1 MSEEKKQSAAATDM
15 KKLRQER
22 KEYISGARDRI
33 KGQNKIIKALK
44 EALAG
49 DPKTIPELAGIM
61 EMKTDTVLMY
71 VSTLKRYGIIGE
83 GPKDGDYFKY
93 ELTK

>member
-1 MSEEKKQSAAATDM
+1 MSEEKKSTAPTVDM

-22 KEYISGARDRI
+22 NESITGARE
-33 KGQNKIIKALK
+33 KMKVQNKVIKALK
-44 EALAG
+44 EALSKEA
-49 DPKTIPELAGIM
+49 KTIPELADIM
-61 EMKTDTVLMY
+61 GMQTDAVLMY

-93 ELTK
+93 ELTE

>member
-1 MSEEKKQSAAATDM
+1 MSEEKKQSTATTDM

-22 KEYISGARDRI
+22 KEYISGARDKM

-44 EALAG
+44 EALSG
-49 DPKTIPELAGIM
+49 DPKTIPELAEIM
-61 EMKTDTVLMY
+61 GMKTDTVLMY

>member
-1 MSEEKKQSAAATDM
+1 MSEEKKQTTATSDI

-22 KEYISGARDRI
+22 QEYIAGARDRI

-44 EALAG
+44 EALSNEA
-49 DPKTIPELAGIM
+49 KTIPELAGIM
-61 EMKTDTVLMY
+61 GLKTDTVLMY
-71 VSTLKRYGIIGE
+71 VSTLKRYGIVGE

-93 ELTK
+93 ELTR

>member
-1 MSEEKKQSAAATDM
+1 MGEEIKKAVATTDM

-22 KEYISGARDRI
+22 KEYIAGARDKI
-33 KGQNKIIKALK
+33 KGQNKVIKALK
-44 EALAG
+44 TALSDEA
-49 DPKTIPELAGIM
+49 KTIPELAEVMGM
-61 EMKTDTVLMY
+61 ETDTVLMY

-93 ELTK
+93 ELTQ

>member
-22 KEYISGARDRI
+22 KEYISGARDKM

-44 EALAG
+44 EALSG